1 MTNTNSEY
9 IKFDPDEPDD
19 TFGQEK
25 SYNVLFGWVEVVA
38 ISDDEA
44 IKKAAQLIATGPTLF
59 FRELEIE
66 EEEETSDF

>member
-44 IKKAAQLIATGPTLF
+44 IKKAAQLIAAVPDF
-59 FRELEIE
+59 FFKDLEIIE
-66 EEEETSDF
+66 EEEE